1 MIIIIPTALLIIK
14 NITTDKIVYGNFQ
27 SYMSPKVIKKL
38 QEKYNVSFDYYETNG
53 TIENRL
59 SQNLLDVVTPTSY
72 ETISLIKNK
81 LVKKIDWNKFG
92 EIHFWDQNE
101 NNFKSKVFTSATEA
115 LSLFTS
121 ATQTILTSTDF
132 NDDGIND
139 NLLDYT
145 IPYFLQEMVFSYRG
159 DIIPELEDGLD
170 WESILRIYSNN
181 RNNSIKLGIIEDKRS
196 IYSIANLI
204 QSQNIDVNPKPDQS
218 ISNMISTYNEMSN
231 SMNKIEHFFFNSD
244 SNVILNKLANNELD
258 SAILYNGD
266 ALASFEGGDLETEI
280 DPNTFHIVKPKKT
293 LIALDTICINEKI
306 EAKKE
311 SEIYKI
317 IKEVALNFSNPISDN
332 LVFENFSYVQ
342 YTPTLNN
349 FTQYL
354 NSNNFNGL
362 TNNEL
367 NILNIEKVPEG
378 SIEKSISKLMKS
390 NLEFAF
396 LNFKNKLPS

>member
-27 SYMSPKVIKKL
+27 SYISPKVIKKL
-38 QEKYNVSFDYYETNG
+38 QENYNVSFDYYETNG
-53 TIENRL
+53 TIENHL

-72 ETISLIKNK
+72 ETISLIKNN
-81 LVKKIDWNKFG
+81 LVKKIDWKKFG
-92 EIHFWDQNE
+92 EIQFWDQNE
-101 NNFKSKVFTSATEA
+101 NNFQSKVFTSATEA

-132 NDDGIND
+132 DDDEIND

-159 DIIPELEDGLD
+159 DIIPELKDGLD
-170 WESILRIYSNN
+170 WKNILEIYSKY

-204 QSQNIDVNPKPDQS
+204 QSQNSDVNPKPDQS
-218 ISNMISTYNEMSN
+218 ISNMISTYNEMSK

-280 DPNTFHIVKPKKT
+280 DPDTFHIVKPKKT
-293 LIALDTICINEKI
+293 LIALDTICINKKV
-306 EAKKE
+306 EAKKK
-311 SEIYKI
+311 SEIYEI
-317 IKEVALNFSNPISDN
+317 IKEVALNFSNPILDN

-342 YTPTLNN
+342 YTPTLSN

-354 NSNNFNGL
+354 NSSNFNGL